1 MNINKIINYKEN
13 NIDSEMSFIN
23 GSIVFTRKINDLAML
38 YSIEYRYKRLL
49 IQDRLNGATWCNEC
63 KQYEPNTNQAVKFK
77 NKYRGYF
84 Q

>member
-13 NIDSEMSFIN
+13 NIDSKMSFIN

-49 IQDRLNGATWCNEC
+49 IQDRLNGASWCNEC
-63 KQYEPNTNQAVKFK
+63 KQFEPNTNQAAKFK
-77 NKYRGYF
+77 NKYKGYF

>member
-13 NIDSEMSFIN
+13 NIDSKMIFIN

-49 IQDRLNGATWCNEC
+49 KLDKLNGATWCNEC
-63 KQYEPNTNQAVKFK
+63 KQFEPNTNQAGKFK
-77 NKYRGYF
+77 NKYKGYF